1 MGDQGDGNNVL
12 QKIEK
17 RIEKKLKK
25 GKTGK
30 ESVTGLHGVENV
42 GRNEV
47 SEHEHRSQTE
57 DITEMSR
64 NPRKNK
70 EKKANKEVKDAEAVD
85 MEKDASHGQLIGVY
99 GEDGSEDARNQ
110 EKRKKKKSKTEACY
124 FPRYEVRKL
133 EGNEVLEKPVEEK
146 VSKHKS
152 GKSAKKEGKKQ
163 ISMEIHNVGDR
174 DREYED
180 REQGGTFDDNIEGSV
195 TEKVKAK
202 KRKRGRTDGKDDY
215 FIESQGNCAG
225 AMKSKIYDGLEEN
238 MTVENGSK
246 SKKMYELI
254 TEDLN
259 DDFSNM
265 VKRKKKKAVEDEHNE
280 GGDVEKH
287 KRRKKKN
294 KTYGN
299 EVEGANIGNCAGAM
313 ESKIYDGS
321 KENMTMENESKS
333 KKMYESI
340 TEDLNDDFSK
350 MVKRKKKK
358 AVEDEHNEGG
368 DVEKHKRRKKKNK
381 SYGNEVEEANKG
393 NCDGATESKIY
404 DGSEE
409 NMTMENETKSK
420 KMYESI
426 TEDLNDDFSKMVK
439 RKKKKAAEDEHNEG
453 EDVKKHKRR
462 KKKDKTYGN
471 EVEEA
476 NKGKNKKAKLVGNNL
491 DDPTPSKSNKKV
503 SFSGQVEVFP
513 LSDDSNTKE
522 IYDEENLLRGKRFTP
537 EENEIV
543 KAAVYRF
550 IEDRDLGKD
559 GLDMVLNCRK
569 HPELRGCWKEIGAAI
584 PYRPYSAVYY
594 RAQLLFRRSASRKW
608 TQEEYDMILKY
619 QELNGNEWKALAD
632 ELGKHRWHVKDT
644 WRRIKLQ
651 NMNKGQWTQK
661 EYQNLF
667 DLVNIDLQQKLSE
680 EKRSKHGMLR
690 DNISWTAISDKLS
703 TRAQANCCIK
713 WYNQLTSPMV
723 AEGLWADS
731 DDYRMLKK
739 LYLMDAGC
747 MEDVDWDTLLD
758 HRSGDLCQKRWNQMV
773 MHIGNYGTKPFLER
787 VDVLAQRYCP
797 ELVEAREIWDNKPR
811 VP

>member
-215 FIESQGNCAG
+215 FIESQ
-225 AMKSKIYDGLEEN
+225 
-238 MTVENGSK
+238 
-246 SKKMYELI
+246 
-254 TEDLN
+254 
-259 DDFSNM
+259 
-265 VKRKKKKAVEDEHNE
+265 
-280 GGDVEKH
+280 
-287 KRRKKKN
+287 
-294 KTYGN
+294 
-299 EVEGANIGNCAGAM
+299 GNCAGAM

>member
-1 MGDQGDGNNVL
+1 MGDQGDENNVL
-12 QKIEK
+12 QKMEK

-30 ESVTGLHGVENV
+30 ESVTGLYGIENV
-42 GRNEV
+42 GWNEA

-70 EKKANKEVKDAEAVD
+70 EKEANKEVKDAEAVD
-85 MEKDASHGQLIGVY
+85 MEKDSSHGQLIGVY

-110 EKRKKKKSKTEACY
+110 EKIKKKKSKNEACY
-124 FPRYEVRKL
+124 FPRYEVGRL

-152 GKSAKKEGKKQ
+152 GKAVKKEGKKQ
-163 ISMEIHNVGDR
+163 ISMEIHNGGDR
-174 DREYED
+174 EREYED
-180 REQGGTFDDNIEGSV
+180 REQGGAFDDNIEGNV

-215 FIESQGNCAG
+215 CIESQGNCAG
-225 AMKSKIYDGLEEN
+225 AKESKIYDGSEEN
-238 MTVENGSK
+238 MTMENENK
-246 SKKMYELI
+246 SKKMYESI

-259 DDFSNM
+259 DDFSKM
-265 VKRKKKKAVEDEHNE
+265 VKRKKKKAAEDEHE

-299 EVEGANIGNCAGAM
+299 EVEEANTGNCAGAK

-321 KENMTMENESKS
+321 EENMTMENESKS

-381 SYGNEVEEANKG
+381 T
-393 NCDGATESKIY
+393 D
-404 DGSEE
+404 
-409 NMTMENETKSK
+409 
-420 KMYESI
+420 
-426 TEDLNDDFSKMVK
+426 
-439 RKKKKAAEDEHNEG
+439 
-453 EDVKKHKRR
+453 
-462 KKKDKTYGN
+462 GN

-476 NKGKNKKAKLVGNNL
+476 NKGKNKKAKLVGNDL
-491 DDPTPSKSNKKV
+491 DDPTPSKSKKKV

-550 IEDRDLGKD
+550 IEDHDLGKD
-559 GLDMVLNCRK
+559 GLDMVLNCSK

-594 RAQLLFRRSASRKW
+594 RAQVIFRRSESRKW
-608 TQEEYDMILKY
+608 TQEECDIILKY
-619 QELNGNEWKALAD
+619 QELIGNEWKALAD

-713 WYNQLTSPMV
+713 WYKQLTSPMV

-731 DDYRMLKK
+731 DDYRMLRK

-773 MHIGNYGTKPFLER
+773 MHIGNYGTKPFSER
-787 VDVLAQRYCP
+787 VDLLAQRYCP
-797 ELVEAREIWDNKPR
+797 ELLEAREIWDNKPR

>member
-1 MGDQGDGNNVL
+1 MGDQGDENNVL
-12 QKIEK
+12 QKMEK

-30 ESVTGLHGVENV
+30 ESVTGLYGIENV
-42 GRNEV
+42 GWNEA

-70 EKKANKEVKDAEAVD
+70 EKEANKEVKDAEAVD
-85 MEKDASHGQLIGVY
+85 MEKDSSHGQLIGVY

-110 EKRKKKKSKTEACY
+110 EKIKKKKSKNEACY
-124 FPRYEVRKL
+124 FPRYEVGRL

-152 GKSAKKEGKKQ
+152 GKAVKKEGKKQ
-163 ISMEIHNVGDR
+163 ISMEIHNGGDR
-174 DREYED
+174 EREYED
-180 REQGGTFDDNIEGSV
+180 REQGGAFDDNIEGNV

-215 FIESQGNCAG
+215 CIESQGNRAG
-225 AMKSKIYDGLEEN
+225 AMESKVYDGSEEN
-238 MTVENGSK
+238 MTMENGSK
-246 SKKMYELI
+246 SKKMYESI
-254 TEDLN
+254 TEDVN
-259 DDFSNM
+259 DDFSKM

-294 KTYGN
+294 KTYGSD
-299 EVEGANIGNCAGAM
+299 VEEANKGNCAGAK

-321 KENMTMENESKS
+321 EENMTMENENKSKKMYESITEDLNDDFSKMVKRKKKKAAEDEHEGGDVEKHKRRKKKNKTYGNEVEEANTGNCAGAKESKIYDGSEENMTMENESKS

-381 SYGNEVEEANKG
+381 T
-393 NCDGATESKIY
+393 D
-404 DGSEE
+404 
-409 NMTMENETKSK
+409 
-420 KMYESI
+420 
-426 TEDLNDDFSKMVK
+426 
-439 RKKKKAAEDEHNEG
+439 
-453 EDVKKHKRR
+453 
-462 KKKDKTYGN
+462 GN

-476 NKGKNKKAKLVGNNL
+476 NKGKNKKAKLVGNDL
-491 DDPTPSKSNKKV
+491 DDPTPSKSKKKV

-550 IEDRDLGKD
+550 IEDHDLGKD
-559 GLDMVLNCRK
+559 GLDMVLNCSK

-594 RAQLLFRRSASRKW
+594 RAQVIFRRSESRKW
-608 TQEEYDMILKY
+608 TQEECDIILKY
-619 QELNGNEWKALAD
+619 QELIGNEWKALAD

-713 WYNQLTSPMV
+713 WYKQLTSPMV

-731 DDYRMLKK
+731 DDYRMLRK

-773 MHIGNYGTKPFLER
+773 MHIGNYGTKPFSER
-787 VDVLAQRYCP
+787 VDLLAQRYCP
-797 ELVEAREIWDNKPR
+797 ELLEAREIWDNKPR